1 MKNTNLKFLAGGNQQ
16 LNPNFVTG
24 FADAEACFYVAFLQ
38 GTGCKTG

>member
-1 MKNTNLKFLAGGNQQ
+1 MKQRHTNYFKDGNQK